1 MAPIIVES
9 AALYRDRRRAV
20 RRLVAPLLPQPP
32 SVNVEQVGLGRNTYT
47 IGVLPNGRQPSSYL
61 NPEEVL
67 VPTRV
72 PNLLMNYYETWR
84 KGTEADEYYLDKAY
98 MHIHLATR
106 SLSQQI
112 FSLHCDPSIHPSAEH
127 FRYKRGPHV
136 HIEGA
141 TPNVSR
147 AHVSLCLSDQDFG
160 GANLVALMMSF
171 DQAVRMIAAEFFP
184 CWERDAR

>member
-1 MAPIIVES
+1 MRALWIYSNREAGPFWSKVMALIIVES
-9 AALYRDRRRAV
+9 AALHRERRRAV

-32 SVNVEQVGLGRNTYT
+32 SINVEQVGLGRDTYT

-61 NPEEVL
+61 NPEEAL

-84 KGTEADEYYLDKAY
+84 KGTEADGYYLDRAY

-112 FSLHCDPSIHPSAEH
+112 FSLHCDPHSPI
-127 FRYKRGPHV
+127 
-136 HIEGA
+136 
-141 TPNVSR
+141 
-147 AHVSLCLSDQDFG
+147 G
-160 GANLVALMMSF
+160 GAFSI
-171 DQAVRMIAAEFFP
+171 QARAS
-184 CWERDAR
+184 RSY